1 MRISDWSSDVCSSY
15 LLHLGTIDEA
25 RFPEITLNL
34 RNDRAAALEAA
45 ILAVTEG
52 DIIRVTNPPVWLPGG
67 PYELLVEAI
76 REEKSAVTHEITF
89 TCSPGSAWSAVMLDD
104 SDFGRLDTGGS
115 STVSVLTA
123 TQEVI
128 GVAADTGSQAW
139 LRQSVG
145 LVMDGT

>member
-1 MRISDWSSDVCSSY
+1 MRISDWSSDVCSSD
-15 LLHLGTIDEA
+15 L
-25 RFPEITLNL
+25 
-34 RNDRAAALEAA
+34 
-45 ILAVTEG
+45 
-52 DIIRVTNPPVWLPGG
+52 
-67 PYELLVEAI
+67 
-76 REEKSAVTHEITF
+76 EKSAVTHEITF

-145 LVMDGT
+145 LVMDGTSNSVASTPDRSEERRVGKECVSTCRSRWSQYH